1 MKLLR
6 DLDSCPEIR
15 GGAVSIGNFDGVH
28 RGHQEIA
35 QRLVRMAR
43 RFGGPSVVLTFDPP
57 PSAIL
62 RPAQTPARLT
72 TVETRAEL
80 LAQCGVDWVV
90 AYPTDRAL
98 LELTPEEFFASIV
111 RRRLNVRGMVEG
123 PNFFFGKDRTG
134 TVESLRGL
142 CAGEGLEFE
151 VVAPQSVN
159 GRMVSS
165 SAVRGLIE
173 SGSVAEAVDLLGHGH
188 RVTGHVV
195 RGAARGRTLG
205 FPTAN
210 LEGIATLLPPEG
222 VYAGV
227 TVGLD
232 RPYAAAI
239 NIGANP
245 TFGEGAMKFEA
256 HLIGYQGDLY
266 GMSLSIDLRFRIRPT
281 QRFNGPE
288 ELKKQ
293 LQRDIAQASK
303 TLGSTS

>member
-35 QRLVRMAR
+35 QRLVQMAR

-98 LELTPEEFFASIV
+98 LELSPEEFFASIV
-111 RRRLNVRGMVEG
+111 RSRLNARGMVEG

-134 TVESLRGL
+134 TVESLRSL
-142 CAGEGLEFE
+142 CCGAGLEFE

-173 SGSVAEAVDLLGHGH
+173 AGNVAEAVDLLGHGH
-188 RVTGHVV
+188 RVTGQVV

-232 RPYAAAI
+232 RPNAAAV
-239 NIGANP
+239 NIGPNP

-266 GMSLSIDLRFRIRPT
+266 GMPLSIDLRFRIRAT
-281 QRFNGPE
+281 QRFSGPD
-288 ELKKQ
+288 ELKRQ
-293 LQRDIAQASK
+293 LQQDIAEASK
-303 TLGSTS
+303 ALSPPF